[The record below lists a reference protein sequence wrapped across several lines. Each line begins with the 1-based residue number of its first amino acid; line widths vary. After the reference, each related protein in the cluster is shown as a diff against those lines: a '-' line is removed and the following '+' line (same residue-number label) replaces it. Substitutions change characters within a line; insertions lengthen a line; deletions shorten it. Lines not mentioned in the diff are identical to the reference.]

1 MAGEEL
7 RRAAAR
13 AIGRWYRR
21 KFRRC
26 DIRITEVAIAAVH
39 EDEIACQANAVR
51 AFHLH
56 LDERSVLAAPQ
67 DVRADLNIA
76 RQRPDKGNLCR
87 L

>member
-7 RRAAAR
+7 WRTAAHT
-13 AIGRWYRR
+13 IGGWYLR

-26 DIRITEVAIAAVH
+26 DIRITEVALAAVH
-39 EDEIACQANAVR
+39 EDEIACQADAVR

-56 LDERSVLAAPQ
+56 LDERSVLTAPQ
-67 DVRADLNIA
+67 DMRADLNIA
-76 RQRPDKGNLCR
+76 CQRPDKGNLCR

>member
-1 MAGEEL
+1 MASEIL
-7 RRAAAR
+7 RRTAANR
-13 AIGRWYRR
+13 FGRWNWRQ
-21 KFRRC
+21 FRRC

-67 DVRADLNIA
+67 DVRADLNVA
-76 RQRPDKGNLCR
+76 RQRPDKGNLC
-87 L
+87 